1 MVTNIKTGGLQPA
14 SPPWQTHNPFGLGVA
29 AITSALAVFKTV
41 KTVTTMH
48 RSYRGTYLQQALALW
63 LVTGI
68 IVAISIRMGR
78 NFSYSGS
85 RSGHVGTS
93 TYSGKNSFLGYPPPT
108 HGEKGENPDVRPPI
122 PVNRR
127 NAPPVQPIQK
137 VDTPTTP
144 NNQQPKQNS
153 SGDPMNN
160 FPIGGN
166 PFVTPKIPNVTPP
179 VQQTQSNWGSAP
191 VSVAQ
196 TPAAVPRSGSI
207 PRVSPPPGQ
216 STNPSSGQK
225 IPQVALPQQPAAP
238 SSGSIPRVSPPPGQ
252 STNPSSGQ
260 KIPQVALP
268 QQPAASSKGKLPELA
283 PPPSQP
289 TPSSGQKLQQIAA
302 PPSQPTSSS
311 GQKIQQE
318 PPPGTEKK
326 WV

>member
-225 IPQVALPQQPAAP
+225 IPQVALPQQPAA
-238 SSGSIPRVSPPPGQ
+238 
-252 STNPSSGQ
+252 
-260 KIPQVALP
+260 
-268 QQPAASSKGKLPELA
+268 SSKGKLPELA